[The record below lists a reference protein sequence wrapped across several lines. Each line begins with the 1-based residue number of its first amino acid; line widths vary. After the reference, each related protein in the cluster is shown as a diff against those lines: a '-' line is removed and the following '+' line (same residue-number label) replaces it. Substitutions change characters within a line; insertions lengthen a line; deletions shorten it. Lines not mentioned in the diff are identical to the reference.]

1 MATMPTLERALVK
14 ASLTLLDVKVPS
26 FDMSTKLILSG
37 WNVPLADARE
47 IVAKV
52 VASESFMAEQLQQQQ
67 KLINADQT
75 YEIRNLHCGGIE
87 GCTVSKTVYEG
98 ARKLRESK

>member
-1 MATMPTLERALVK
+1 MATMPTLDRALVK

-37 WNVPLADARE
+37 RNAQLADARE
-47 IVAKV
+47 V
-52 VASESFMAEQLQQQQ
+52 VTKAVEIENFMARQLQQQQ
-67 KLINADQT
+67 KLITADQT

-87 GCTVSKTVYEG
+87 GCTVSNTVYEG
-98 ARKLRESK
+98 TRTLHESK